1 MFNSP
6 LILSPSFPLLRKIE
20 SRRVFPSA
28 TTVTIYLPM
37 SVPCSVSSPVTIDK
51 FNGVRKRTVLFLM
64 HQNPSPLPT
73 QGHCS
78 SNSPISLPALTN
90 SLTTGSSL
98 TDYKQKQKKTLLIL
112 LPSPTTPSFFSEISV
127 FINPLKY
134 SVLDLIDLLATFDG
148 QSLLSS

>member
-37 SVPCSVSSPVTIDK
+37 SVPCSVSSPVTVDK

-64 HQNPSPLPT
+64 HQNPSPLT
-73 QGHCS
+73 YSRTLLQQFSHFSSCS
-78 SNSPISLPALTN
+78 NKFSYYRIAPNRLQTETKEN
-90 SLTTGSSL
+90 SLDPTSL
-98 TDYKQKQKKTLLIL
+98 SNY
-112 LPSPTTPSFFSEISV
+112 SFF
-127 FINPLKY
+127 F
-134 SVLDLIDLLATFDG
+134 
-148 QSLLSS
+148 Q